1 MFLCL
6 FILFNLLCL
15 LSLFH
20 RLQGHSSSYLWSLI
34 IVDEIGPMPCE
45 DFLVEGMVACVLMGR
60 AGSFF
65 LCWAV
70 LYLVVRFGISVHL
83 LWL

>member
-1 MFLCL
+1 MLCL
-6 FILFNLLCL
+6 GSNF
-15 LSLFH
+15 
-20 RLQGHSSSYLWSLI
+20 LQGYISSYLLCQLP
-34 IVDEIGPMPCE
+34 VGGFGPMPCE
-45 DFLVEGMVACVLMGR
+45 DFLVEGMVACVLMGG

-70 LYLVVRFGISVHL
+70 LYLVVCFGISVHL